1 MLQKKKKKKKKK
13 KKTDYY
19 KQLIWFLFYGSTTK
33 KKKKLDIAFSV
44 NQATRFSKN
53 STEARYSNIKN
64 TLKVSITPYLDK
76 YVTKKKKNT
85 IIISYIHII
94 FRGTSVDKLA

>member
-1 MLQKKKKKKKKK
+1 MDQ
-13 KKTDYY
+13 
-19 KQLIWFLFYGSTTK
+19 QQ

-53 STEARYSNIKN
+53 SIEARYSNIKN

-76 YVTKKKKNT
+76 YVTKKKKKKKHYHNILYT
-85 IIISYIHII
+85 YN
-94 FRGTSVDKLA
+94 F